1 MNEEIKELAKSLLA
15 GNFERQSPDAKSL
28 SDPVADTQMVL
39 TLDQLRA
46 YELNPRITRNPFYDE
61 IKESI
66 RNRGLDAPPAVTRR
80 PGEEHYIIR
89 NGGNTR
95 LSVLRELWSETK
107 DEKYFRICCLYRP
120 WQSEIVALTGHL
132 AENELH
138 GSLTYIER
146 ALGIQKAQEIYEQET
161 QKKLSQSELARR
173 LGKDGFPVSQ
183 SQISRMQDTV
193 NYLLPAIPMA
203 LYGGLSNKIIIKLHG
218 LWRSAFE
225 CWIGNARGKTAEND
239 FMTLFQDVLSQF
251 DCEPDEFDFS
261 RMQDELIGQ
270 MAEKIGCSYE
280 LVSLEVQYDKGRRI
294 ALAMPPAELMAL
306 AAREDAQTP
315 AQTQIP
321 EDFIKP
327 DLTDVI
333 NEAEKFASKFVLR
346 PKPETAQ
353 TTPRATM
360 PIQPRETVPERNT
373 QHPSQIASPVE
384 SEEQYELSGNIIAE
398 RCGEE
403 TSEIWLI
410 DAAMDSP
417 ESLRAHVNVLAAEI
431 ADEVELKDA
440 IEPTGAGVG
449 FQCRLQNDPL
459 IAMLGAISRTPAVKG
474 VLGLYLYER
483 LGGLLIGDEDSDF
496 EPMSDTAVIKLFRI
510 IRLARRLY
518 ELETV

>member
-15 GNFERQSPDAKSL
+15 GNFERQGPDAKSL

-46 YELNPRITRNPFYDE
+46 YELNPRLTRNPFYDE

-120 WQSEIVALTGHL
+120 WHSEIVALTGHL

-138 GSLTYIER
+138 GSLTFIER
-146 ALGIQKAQEIYEQET
+146 SLGVQKAQEIYEQET
-161 QKKLSQSELARR
+161 QKKFSQSELAKR

-183 SQISRMQDTV
+183 SQISRMQEAV
-193 NYLLPAIPMA
+193 NYLLPAIPIA
-203 LYGGLSNKIIIKLHG
+203 LYAGLSNTQINKLLG
-218 LWRSAFE
+218 LRRSALQ
-225 CWIGNARGKTAEND
+225 CWIDHTHVKAAETNFSD
-239 FMTLFQDVLSQF
+239 LYQDVLSQF

-306 AAREDAQTP
+306 AAREDAQAP
-315 AQTQIP
+315 AETQIP

-327 DLTDVI
+327 DLTDVM
-333 NEAEKFASKFVLR
+333 NDAEKFASKFVLR
-346 PKPETAQ
+346 PKQEAMQTA
-353 TTPRATM
+353 PRTAM
-360 PIQPRETVPERNT
+360 PVQHREVAADRNT
-373 QHPSQIASPVE
+373 QIPSQIATPVE
-384 SEEQYELSGNIIAE
+384 TAGQLESAGEGIAE
-398 RCGEE
+398 CD
-403 TSEIWLI
+403 SEKRSDIWFI

-417 ESLRAHVNVLAAEI
+417 QRLRAHVKLLAAEI

-440 IEPTGAGVG
+440 IEPAESGIG

-459 IAMLGAISRTPAVKG
+459 IAMLGAISHTPAVKG

-496 EPMSDTAVIKLFRI
+496 EPMSDAAVMKLFRI